1 MPHWQVLAVSAT
13 CELICFQADLVVTEQ
28 PLHAAALGRSQ
39 SQLAQ
44 TWGRSA
50 ASRTDWRNN
59 ISKVT
64 GNRCW
69 IFRANCST
77 RVIWS
82 SLETDRGWEIQY
94 VLNNLLFMDFWFSIK
109 SAGSCSLAYAFA
121 ILACASFC
129 RTHIFWSFYITEL
142 IHPLPPSQYLISKA
156 GSQRQNYLKQL
167 RATHFGRYCSCMI
180 KVDCTHCCSVSVV
193 QRPLYFGSLL

>member
-50 ASRTDWRNN
+50 ASRKDWRNN